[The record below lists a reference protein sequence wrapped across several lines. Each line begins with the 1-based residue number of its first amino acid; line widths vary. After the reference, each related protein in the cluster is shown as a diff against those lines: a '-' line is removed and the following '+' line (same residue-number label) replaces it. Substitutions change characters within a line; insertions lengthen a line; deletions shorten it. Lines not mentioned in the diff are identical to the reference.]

1 MANEN
6 TVDGYIQGLDGW
18 QREVVTKIRE
28 LVREA
33 APQAEE
39 AFKWAQ
45 PVWSQVGPFA
55 YVKAFK
61 NHVNFGF
68 WRGVDLKDPQGLLQG
83 SGTKMCHVK
92 LTNLGD
98 INSDAFRDLVRQ
110 AVELNQTKGDP
121 TK

>member
-1 MANEN
+1 MANEK
-6 TVDGYIQGLDGW
+6 TVDGFILALDGW
-18 QREVVTKIRE
+18 QKEVVATIRE
-28 LVREA
+28 LVQQA

-45 PVWSQVGPFA
+45 PVWSQLGPFA

-68 WRGVDLKDPQGLLQG
+68 WRGADLKDPHGLLQG

-92 LTNLGD
+92 LTSLED
-98 INSDAFRDLVRQ
+98 IKPDAFQDFVRQ